1 MTHDF
6 ANQKKTKKQNTGSP
20 PWLLLVTGVAIG
32 LFASLLFKLIDVG
45 PVKDPKEIISEAQK
59 LKKELEMEAGQHH
72 PSQSGKPAQE
82 AKDSGNNK
90 ELDKFT
96 HKPRFDFYTILPEQ
110 ETFVPN
116 IQETV
121 KTEKSTPP
129 TSQTNQKTSRPKATY
144 LLQTGSFRE
153 YSEAHK
159 LKGELVLSGLDVK
172 IQTVTLNNGETWHRV
187 QAGPFDSKRELTKA
201 QNTLAKINIDSMVLK
216 KKP

>member
-6 ANQKKTKKQNTGSP
+6 ANQKKPKNQNNPTP
-20 PWLLLVTGVAIG
+20 PWLLIVTGVAIG
-32 LFASLLFKLIDVG
+32 LFGSLLFKLIDVG
-45 PVKDPKEIISEAQK
+45 PVKDPKQIISEAQK
-59 LKKELEMEAGQHH
+59 LKKELEIEAGQHQSSRSGQS
-72 PSQSGKPAQE
+72 SQNAEDSGK
-82 AKDSGNNK
+82 NK

-116 IQETV
+116 IKKNVES
-121 KTEKSTPP
+121 EKSTSP
-129 TSQTNQKTSRPKATY
+129 TSQTSQRTNLPKATY

-159 LKGELVLSGLDVK
+159 LKGKLVLSGLDVK

-187 QAGPFDSKRELTKA
+187 QVGPYDSERALAKA

-216 KKP
+216 KKL